1 MKLYVYDHCPFCTRA
16 RMAASL
22 RGVAT
27 ELVYLPNDDEDT
39 PIRLIGAKQ
48 LPILQKEDGS
58 HMGESLDIVRYLD
71 RQSSLQ
77 SSEAL
82 DEAVCPEIQA
92 WVEAFGDW
100 GNRLIMPRDVQLDL
114 PEFAAES
121 SVAYFKAKK
130 ETWLEASFE
139 QLLQE
144 TPRYLAQAQEALR
157 ALDGLIAPNADYVN
171 GAHLSMEDIL
181 VFPLLRNLS
190 MVKGVAYPDN
200 VAHYVRAMSQ
210 AAKIPLFF
218 DRAV

>member
-77 SSEAL
+77 SSGAL
-82 DEAVCPEIQA
+82 DEAVRPEIQA
-92 WVEAFGDW
+92 WVDAFGDW

-114 PEFAAES
+114 PEFAVES

-130 ETWLEASFE
+130 EAWLEASFE

-144 TPRYLAQAQEALR
+144 TPRYLAQAQEALH
-157 ALDGLIAPNADYVN
+157 ALNGLIAPNADYVN
-171 GAHLSMEDIL
+171 GTHLSMEDIL

-190 MVKGVAYPDN
+190 MVKGAAYPDN

-210 AAKIPLFF
+210 ATKIPLFF

>member
-16 RMAASL
+16 RMAAAL

-58 HMGESLDIVRYLD
+58 HMGESLDIVRYFY
-71 RQSSLQ
+71 RQDSS
-77 SSEAL
+77 AL
-82 DEAVCPEIQA
+82 DEAVRPEIQA
-92 WVEAFGDW
+92 WVDAFGDW
-100 GNRLIMPRDVQLDL
+100 GNRLIMPLDVQLGL

-121 SVAYFKAKK
+121 SVAYFKGKK
-130 ETWLEASFE
+130 EAFLEASFE

-157 ALDGLIAPNADYVN
+157 ALDGLIAPNAGYAN
-171 GAHLSMEDIL
+171 GTHLSMEDIL

-190 MVKGVAYPDN
+190 MVKGMAYPDN
-200 VAHYVRAMSQ
+200 VAHYVRTMSQ
-210 AAKIPLFF
+210 ATKIPLFF

>member
-16 RMAASL
+16 RMAAAL

-27 ELVYLPNDDEDT
+27 ELVYLPNDDEDM

-77 SSEAL
+77 SSGAL
-82 DEAVCPEIQA
+82 DEAVRPGIQA

-121 SVAYFKAKK
+121 SVAYFKGKK
-130 ETWLEASFE
+130 EAWLGASFE

-144 TPRYLAQAQEALR
+144 TPRYLAQAQEALHV
-157 ALDGLIAPNADYVN
+157 LDGLIAPNADYVN
-171 GAHLSMEDIL
+171 GTHLSMEDIL

>member
-16 RMAASL
+16 RMAAAL

-58 HMGESLDIVRYLD
+58 HMGESLDIVRYFY
-71 RQSSLQ
+71 RQDSS
-77 SSEAL
+77 AL
-82 DEAVCPEIQA
+82 DEAVRPEIQA
-92 WVEAFGDW
+92 WVDAFGDW
-100 GNRLIMPRDVQLDL
+100 GNRLIMPRDVQLGL

-121 SVAYFKAKK
+121 SVAYFKGKK
-130 ETWLEASFE
+130 EAFLEASFE

-157 ALDGLIAPNADYVN
+157 ALDGLIAPNAGYAN
-171 GAHLSMEDIL
+171 GTHLSMEDIL

-190 MVKGVAYPDN
+190 MVKGMAYPDN
-200 VAHYVRAMSQ
+200 VAHYVRTMSQ
-210 AAKIPLFF
+210 ATKIPLFF

>member
-16 RMAASL
+16 RMAAAL

-58 HMGESLDIVRYLD
+58 HMGESLDIVRYFY
-71 RQSSLQ
+71 RQDSS
-77 SSEAL
+77 AL
-82 DEAVCPEIQA
+82 DEAVRPEIQA
-92 WVEAFGDW
+92 WVDAFADW

-121 SVAYFKAKK
+121 SVAYFKGKK
-130 ETWLEASFE
+130 EAWLEASFE

-144 TPRYLAQAQEALR
+144 TPRYLAQAQEALH
-157 ALDGLIAPNADYVN
+157 ALNGLIAPNADYVN
-171 GAHLSMEDIL
+171 GKHLSMEDIL

-190 MVKGVAYPDN
+190 MVKGAAYPDN

-210 AAKIPLFF
+210 ATKIPLFF

>member
-16 RMAASL
+16 RMAAAL

-58 HMGESLDIVRYLD
+58 HMGESLDIVRYFY
-71 RQSSLQ
+71 RQDSS
-77 SSEAL
+77 AL
-82 DEAVCPEIQA
+82 DEAVRPEIQA
-92 WVEAFGDW
+92 WVDAFADW

-121 SVAYFKAKK
+121 SVAYFKGKK
-130 ETWLEASFE
+130 EAWLEASFE

-157 ALDGLIAPNADYVN
+157 VLDGLIAPNAGYAN
-171 GAHLSMEDIL
+171 GTHLSMEDIL

-190 MVKGVAYPDN
+190 MVKGAAYPDN

>member
-16 RMAASL
+16 RMAAAL
-22 RGVAT
+22 RGVAA

-82 DEAVCPEIQA
+82 DEAVRPEIQA
-92 WVEAFGDW
+92 WVDAFGDW

-121 SVAYFKAKK
+121 SVAYFKGKK
-130 ETWLEASFE
+130 EAWLGASFE

-144 TPRYLAQAQEALR
+144 TPRYLAQAQEALH
-157 ALDGLIAPNADYVN
+157 ALNDLIAPNADYVN
-171 GAHLSMEDIL
+171 GTHLSMEDIL

-190 MVKGVAYPDN
+190 MVKGAAYPDN

>member
-16 RMAASL
+16 RMAAAL

-58 HMGESLDIVRYLD
+58 HMGESLAIVRYFY
-71 RQSSLQ
+71 RQDSS
-77 SSEAL
+77 AL
-82 DEAVCPEIQA
+82 DEAVRPEIQA

-100 GNRLIMPRDVQLDL
+100 GYRLIMPRDVQLGL

-130 ETWLEASFE
+130 ESWLEASFE

-157 ALDGLIAPNADYVN
+157 VLDGLIAPNAGYAN
-171 GAHLSMEDIL
+171 GTHLSMEDIL

-190 MVKGVAYPDN
+190 MVKGAAYPDN
-200 VAHYVRAMSQ
+200 VAHYVRTMSQ
-210 AAKIPLFF
+210 ATKIPLFF

>member
-16 RMAASL
+16 RMAAAL

-58 HMGESLDIVRYLD
+58 HMGESLDIVRYFY
-71 RQSSLQ
+71 RQDSS
-77 SSEAL
+77 AL
-82 DEAVCPEIQA
+82 DEAVRPEIQA
-92 WVEAFGDW
+92 WVEAFADW

-114 PEFAAES
+114 PEFAVES

-130 ETWLEASFE
+130 EAWLEASFE

-157 ALDGLIAPNADYVN
+157 VLDDLIAPNAGYAN
-171 GAHLSMEDIL
+171 GTHLSMEDIL

-190 MVKGVAYPDN
+190 MVKGAAYPDN

-210 AAKIPLFF
+210 ATKIPLFF

>member
-16 RMAASL
+16 RMAAAL
-22 RGVAT
+22 RGAAT

-58 HMGESLDIVRYLD
+58 HMGESLDIVRYFY
-71 RQSSLQ
+71 RQDSS
-77 SSEAL
+77 AL
-82 DEAVCPEIQA
+82 DEAVRSEIQA
-92 WVEAFGDW
+92 WVDAFGDW
-100 GNRLIMPRDVQLDL
+100 GNRLIMPRDVQLGL

-130 ETWLEASFE
+130 EVFLEASFE

-157 ALDGLIAPNADYVN
+157 ALDGLIAPNADYAN
-171 GAHLSMEDIL
+171 GTHLSMEDIL

-190 MVKGVAYPDN
+190 MVKGAAYPDN
-200 VAHYVRAMSQ
+200 VVHYVRAMSQ

>member
-16 RMAASL
+16 RMAAAL

-27 ELVYLPNDDEDT
+27 DWVHLPNDDEDT

-58 HMGESLDIVRYLD
+58 HMGESLDIVRYFY
-71 RQSSLQ
+71 RQDSS
-77 SSEAL
+77 AL
-82 DEAVCPEIQA
+82 DETVRPEIQA
-92 WVEAFGDW
+92 WVDAFGDW
-100 GNRLIMPRDVQLDL
+100 GYRLIMPRSVQLDL

-130 ETWLEASFE
+130 EAWLEASFE

-157 ALDGLIAPNADYVN
+157 VLDGLIAPNAGYVN
-171 GAHLSMEDIL
+171 GKHLSMEDIL

-200 VAHYVRAMSQ
+200 VAHYVRTMSQ

>member
-16 RMAASL
+16 RMAAAL

-58 HMGESLDIVRYLD
+58 HMGESLDIVHYFY
-71 RQSSLQ
+71 RQDSS
-77 SSEAL
+77 AL
-82 DEAVCPEIQA
+82 DDAVRPEIQA
-92 WVEAFGDW
+92 WVDAFGDW

-121 SVAYFKAKK
+121 SVAYFKGKK
-130 ETWLEASFE
+130 EAWLEASFE

-144 TPRYLAQAQEALR
+144 TPRYLAQAQEALH
-157 ALDGLIAPNADYVN
+157 ALNGLIAPNAGYVN
-171 GAHLSMEDIL
+171 GKHLSMEDIL

-190 MVKGVAYPDN
+190 MVKGAAYPDN

-210 AAKIPLFF
+210 ATKIPLFF

>member
-16 RMAASL
+16 RMAAAL

-58 HMGESLDIVRYLD
+58 HMGESLDIVRYFY
-71 RQSSLQ
+71 RQDSS
-77 SSEAL
+77 AL
-82 DEAVCPEIQA
+82 DEAVRPEIQA
-92 WVEAFGDW
+92 WVDAFGDW

-121 SVAYFKAKK
+121 SVAYFKGKK
-130 ETWLEASFE
+130 EAFLEASFE

-144 TPRYLAQAQEALR
+144 TPRYLAKAQEALH
-157 ALDGLIAPNADYVN
+157 ALNGLIAPNAGYVN
-171 GAHLSMEDIL
+171 GTHLSMEDIL

-190 MVKGVAYPDN
+190 MVKGAAYPDN

-210 AAKIPLFF
+210 AATIPLFF

>member
-16 RMAASL
+16 RMAAAL

-58 HMGESLDIVRYLD
+58 HMGESLDIVRYFY
-71 RQSSLQ
+71 RQDSS
-77 SSEAL
+77 AL
-82 DEAVCPEIQA
+82 DEAVRPEIQA
-92 WVEAFGDW
+92 WVDAFGDW
-100 GNRLIMPRDVQLDL
+100 GYRLIMPRDVQLGL

-121 SVAYFKAKK
+121 SVAYFKGKK
-130 ETWLEASFE
+130 EAWLGASFE

-144 TPRYLAQAQEALR
+144 TPHYLAQAQEALH
-157 ALDGLIAPNADYVN
+157 ALNGLIAPNADYAN
-171 GAHLSMEDIL
+171 GTHLSMEDIL

-200 VAHYVRAMSQ
+200 VAHYARAMSQ

>member
-16 RMAASL
+16 RMAAAL

-58 HMGESLDIVRYLD
+58 HMGESLDIVRYFY
-71 RQSSLQ
+71 RQDSS
-77 SSEAL
+77 AL
-82 DEAVCPEIQA
+82 DEAVRPEIQA

-100 GNRLIMPRDVQLDL
+100 GYRLIMPRDVQLGL

-130 ETWLEASFE
+130 EAFLEASFE

-157 ALDGLIAPNADYVN
+157 ALDGLIAPNAGYAN
-171 GAHLSMEDIL
+171 GTHLSMEDIL

-190 MVKGVAYPDN
+190 MVKGAAYPDN
-200 VAHYVRAMSQ
+200 VVHYVRAMSQ

>member
-16 RMAASL
+16 RMAAAL

-58 HMGESLDIVRYLD
+58 HMGESLDIVRYFY
-71 RQSSLQ
+71 RQDSG
-77 SSEAL
+77 AL
-82 DEAVCPEIQA
+82 DEAVRPEIQA
-92 WVEAFGDW
+92 WVDAFGDW
-100 GNRLIMPRDVQLDL
+100 GYRLIMPRDVQLGL
-114 PEFAAES
+114 PEFASES
-121 SVAYFKAKK
+121 SVAYFKGKK
-130 ETWLEASFE
+130 EAWLEASFE

-157 ALDGLIAPNADYVN
+157 VLDGLIALNADYVN
-171 GAHLSMEDIL
+171 GTHLSMEDIF

-200 VAHYVRAMSQ
+200 VAHYVRTMSQ
-210 AAKIPLFF
+210 AAKIPLFS

>member
-16 RMAASL
+16 RMAAAL

-77 SSEAL
+77 SSGAL
-82 DEAVCPEIQA
+82 DEAVRPEIQA
-92 WVEAFGDW
+92 WVDAFGDW

-121 SVAYFKAKK
+121 SVAYFKGKK
-130 ETWLEASFE
+130 EAWLEASFE

-157 ALDGLIAPNADYVN
+157 VLDGLIAPNADYVN
-171 GAHLSMEDIL
+171 GTHLSMEDIL

-200 VAHYVRAMSQ
+200 VAHYVRTMSQ
-210 AAKIPLFF
+210 ATQIPLFF

>member
-16 RMAASL
+16 RMAAAL

-27 ELVYLPNDDEDT
+27 ELVYLPSDDEDT

-58 HMGESLDIVRYLD
+58 HMGESLDIVRYFY
-71 RQSSLQ
+71 RQDSS
-77 SSEAL
+77 AL
-82 DEAVCPEIQA
+82 DEAVRPEIQA
-92 WVEAFGDW
+92 WVDAFGDW

-121 SVAYFKAKK
+121 SVAYFKEA
-130 ETWLEASFE
+130 WLEASFE

-144 TPRYLAQAQEALR
+144 TPRYLAQAQEALHV
-157 ALDGLIAPNADYVN
+157 LDGLIAPNAGYAN
-171 GAHLSMEDIL
+171 GTHLSMEDIL

-190 MVKGVAYPDN
+190 MVKGAAYPDN

-210 AAKIPLFF
+210 AAKIRLFF

>member
-16 RMAASL
+16 RMAAAL

-82 DEAVCPEIQA
+82 DEAVRPEIQA

-121 SVAYFKAKK
+121 SVAYFKGKK
-130 ETWLEASFE
+130 EAWLGASFE

-144 TPRYLAQAQEALR
+144 TPRYLAQAQEALH
-157 ALDGLIAPNADYVN
+157 ALNGLIAPNADYVN

>member
-16 RMAASL
+16 RMAAAL

-58 HMGESLDIVRYLD
+58 HMGESLDIVRYFY
-71 RQSSLQ
+71 RQDSST
-77 SSEAL
+77 L
-82 DEAVCPEIQA
+82 DEAVRPEIQA
-92 WVEAFGDW
+92 WVEAFADW

-130 ETWLEASFE
+130 EAWLEASFE

-144 TPRYLAQAQEALR
+144 TPHYLAQAQEALH
-157 ALDGLIAPNADYVN
+157 ALNGLIAPNAGYAN
-171 GAHLSMEDIL
+171 GTHLSMEDIL

-190 MVKGVAYPDN
+190 MVKGAAYPDN

-210 AAKIPLFF
+210 VTQIPLFF

>member
-16 RMAASL
+16 RMAAAL

-58 HMGESLDIVRYLD
+58 HMGESLDIVRYFY
-71 RQSSLQ
+71 RQDSG
-77 SSEAL
+77 AL
-82 DEAVCPEIQA
+82 DEAVRPEIQA
-92 WVEAFGDW
+92 WVDAFGDW
-100 GNRLIMPRDVQLDL
+100 GYRLIMPRDVQLGL
-114 PEFAAES
+114 PEFASES
-121 SVAYFKAKK
+121 SVAYFKGKK
-130 ETWLEASFE
+130 EAWLEASFE

-157 ALDGLIAPNADYVN
+157 VLDGLIALNADYVN
-171 GAHLSMEDIL
+171 GTHLSMEDIF

-210 AAKIPLFF
+210 AAKIPLFS

>member
-16 RMAASL
+16 RMAAAL

-58 HMGESLDIVRYLD
+58 HMGESLDIVRYFY
-71 RQSSLQ
+71 RQDSS
-77 SSEAL
+77 AL
-82 DEAVCPEIQA
+82 DEAVRPEIQA
-92 WVEAFGDW
+92 WVDAFGDW
-100 GNRLIMPRDVQLDL
+100 GYRLIMPRDVQLGL

-121 SVAYFKAKK
+121 SVAYFKGKK
-130 ETWLEASFE
+130 EAWLEASFE
-139 QLLQE
+139 KLLQE
-144 TPRYLAQAQEALR
+144 TPHYLAQAQEALH
-157 ALDGLIAPNADYVN
+157 ALNGLMAPNAGYAN
-171 GAHLSMEDIL
+171 GTHLSMEDIL

-190 MVKGVAYPDN
+190 MVKGAAYPDN

>member
-16 RMAASL
+16 RMAAAL

-58 HMGESLDIVRYLD
+58 HMGESLDIVRYFY
-71 RQSSLQ
+71 RQDSS
-77 SSEAL
+77 AL
-82 DEAVCPEIQA
+82 DEAVRPEIQA

-100 GNRLIMPRDVQLDL
+100 GYRLIMPRDVQLGL

-130 ETWLEASFE
+130 EAFLEASFE

-157 ALDGLIAPNADYVN
+157 ALDGLIAPNAGYAN
-171 GAHLSMEDIL
+171 GTHLSMEDIL

-190 MVKGVAYPDN
+190 MVKGAAYPDN

>member
-16 RMAASL
+16 RMAAAL

-58 HMGESLDIVRYLD
+58 HMGESLDIVRYFY
-71 RQSSLQ
+71 RQDSS
-77 SSEAL
+77 AL
-82 DEAVCPEIQA
+82 DEAVRPEIQA
-92 WVEAFGDW
+92 WVEVFADW

-130 ETWLEASFE
+130 EAWLEASFE

-144 TPRYLAQAQEALR
+144 TPRYLAQAQEALHV
-157 ALDGLIAPNADYVN
+157 LDGLIAPNAGYAN
-171 GAHLSMEDIL
+171 GTHLSMEDIL

-190 MVKGVAYPDN
+190 MVKGAAYPDN

-210 AAKIPLFF
+210 AAKIRLFF

>member
-16 RMAASL
+16 RMAAAL

-58 HMGESLDIVRYLD
+58 HMGESLDIVRYFY
-71 RQSSLQ
+71 RQDSS
-77 SSEAL
+77 AL
-82 DEAVCPEIQA
+82 DEAVRPEIQA
-92 WVEAFGDW
+92 WVDAFADW
-100 GNRLIMPRDVQLDL
+100 GYCLIMPRDVQLGL

-121 SVAYFKAKK
+121 SVAYFKGKK
-130 ETWLEASFE
+130 EAWLEASFE

-144 TPRYLAQAQEALR
+144 TPRYLAQAQEALH
-157 ALDGLIAPNADYVN
+157 ALNGLIAPNADYVN
-171 GAHLSMEDIL
+171 GTHLSMEDIL

-190 MVKGVAYPDN
+190 MVKGAAYPDN

>member
-16 RMAASL
+16 RMAAAL

-27 ELVYLPNDDEDT
+27 ELVYLPSDDEDT

-58 HMGESLDIVRYLD
+58 HMGESLDIVRYFY
-71 RQSSLQ
+71 RQDSS
-77 SSEAL
+77 AL
-82 DEAVCPEIQA
+82 DEAVRPEIQA
-92 WVEAFGDW
+92 LVDAFGDW
-100 GNRLIMPRDVQLDL
+100 GNRLIMPRSVQLDL

-121 SVAYFKAKK
+121 SVAYFKGKK
-130 ETWLEASFE
+130 EAFLEASFE

-157 ALDGLIAPNADYVN
+157 ALDGLIAPNADYAN
-171 GAHLSMEDIL
+171 GTHLSMEDIL

-190 MVKGVAYPDN
+190 MVKGAAYPDN

>member
-16 RMAASL
+16 RMAAAL

-58 HMGESLDIVRYLD
+58 HMGESLDIVRYFY
-71 RQSSLQ
+71 RQDSS
-77 SSEAL
+77 AL
-82 DEAVCPEIQA
+82 DEAVRPEIQA
-92 WVEAFGDW
+92 WVDAFGDW
-100 GNRLIMPRDVQLDL
+100 GNRLIMPRDVQLGL

-130 ETWLEASFE
+130 EVFLEASFE

-157 ALDGLIAPNADYVN
+157 ALDGLIAPNAGYAN
-171 GAHLSMEDIL
+171 GTHLSMEDIL

-190 MVKGVAYPDN
+190 MVKGAAYPDN

-210 AAKIPLFF
+210 ATKIPLFF

>member
-16 RMAASL
+16 RMAAAL

-27 ELVYLPNDDEDT
+27 ELVYLPSDDEDT

-58 HMGESLDIVRYLD
+58 HMGESLDIVRYFY
-71 RQSSLQ
+71 RQDSS
-77 SSEAL
+77 AL
-82 DEAVCPEIQA
+82 DEAVRPEIQA
-92 WVEAFGDW
+92 WVDAFGDW

-130 ETWLEASFE
+130 EAWLEASFE

-144 TPRYLAQAQEALR
+144 TPRYLAQAQEALHV
-157 ALDGLIAPNADYVN
+157 LDGLIAPNAGYAN
-171 GAHLSMEDIL
+171 GTHLSMEDIL

-210 AAKIPLFF
+210 AAKIRLFF

>member
-16 RMAASL
+16 RMAAAL

-58 HMGESLDIVRYLD
+58 HMGESLDIVRYFY
-71 RQSSLQ
+71 RQDSS
-77 SSEAL
+77 AL
-82 DEAVCPEIQA
+82 DEAVRPEIQA
-92 WVEAFGDW
+92 WVDAFGDW
-100 GNRLIMPRDVQLDL
+100 GYRLIMPRDVQLGL

-130 ETWLEASFE
+130 EAFLEASFE

-144 TPRYLAQAQEALR
+144 TPRYLAQAQEALH
-157 ALDGLIAPNADYVN
+157 ALNGLIAPNADYVN
-171 GAHLSMEDIL
+171 GTHLSMEDIL

-190 MVKGVAYPDN
+190 MVKGAAYPDN

>member
-16 RMAASL
+16 RMAAAL
-22 RGVAT
+22 RGVAA

-82 DEAVCPEIQA
+82 DEAVRPEIQA
-92 WVEAFGDW
+92 WVDAFGDW

-121 SVAYFKAKK
+121 SVAYFKGKK
-130 ETWLEASFE
+130 EAWLGASFE

-144 TPRYLAQAQEALR
+144 TPRYLAQAQEALH
-157 ALDGLIAPNADYVN
+157 ALNDLIAPNADYVN
-171 GAHLSMEDIL
+171 GTHLSMEDIL

>member
-16 RMAASL
+16 RMAAAL

-58 HMGESLDIVRYLD
+58 HMGESLDIVRYFY
-71 RQSSLQ
+71 RQDSS
-77 SSEAL
+77 AL
-82 DEAVCPEIQA
+82 DEAVRPEIQA
-92 WVEAFGDW
+92 WVDAFGDW
-100 GNRLIMPRDVQLDL
+100 GNRLIMPRDVQLGL

-130 ETWLEASFE
+130 EAWLEASFE

-144 TPRYLAQAQEALR
+144 TPRYLAQAQEALH
-157 ALDGLIAPNADYVN
+157 ALNGLIAPNADYAN
-171 GAHLSMEDIL
+171 GMHLSMEDIL

>member
-16 RMAASL
+16 RMAAAL

-48 LPILQKEDGS
+48 LLILQKEDGS
-58 HMGESLDIVRYLD
+58 HMGESLDIVRYFY
-71 RQSSLQ
+71 RQDSS
-77 SSEAL
+77 AL
-82 DEAVCPEIQA
+82 DEAVRPEIQA
-92 WVEAFGDW
+92 WVDAFGDW
-100 GNRLIMPRDVQLDL
+100 GNRLIMPRDVQLGL

-130 ETWLEASFE
+130 EAWLEASFE

-157 ALDGLIAPNADYVN
+157 ALDGLIAPNAGYAN
-171 GAHLSMEDIL
+171 GTHLSMEDIL

-190 MVKGVAYPDN
+190 MVKGAAYPDN

>member
-16 RMAASL
+16 RMAAAL

-82 DEAVCPEIQA
+82 DEAVRPEIQA
-92 WVEAFGDW
+92 WVDAFGYW

-130 ETWLEASFE
+130 EAWLEASFE

-157 ALDGLIAPNADYVN
+157 VLDGLIAPNADYVN
-171 GAHLSMEDIL
+171 GKHLSMEDIL

-190 MVKGVAYPDN
+190 MVKGAAYPDN

>member
-16 RMAASL
+16 RMAAAL

-58 HMGESLDIVRYLD
+58 HMGESLDIVRYFY
-71 RQSSLQ
+71 RQDSS
-77 SSEAL
+77 AL
-82 DEAVCPEIQA
+82 DEAVRPEIQA
-92 WVEAFGDW
+92 WVEAFADW
-100 GNRLIMPRDVQLDL
+100 GYCLIMPRDVQLDL
-114 PEFAAES
+114 PEVAAES
-121 SVAYFKAKK
+121 SVAYFKGKK
-130 ETWLEASFE
+130 EAWLEASFE

-144 TPRYLAQAQEALR
+144 TPHYLAQAQEALR
-157 ALDGLIAPNADYVN
+157 VLDGLIAPNADYVN
-171 GAHLSMEDIL
+171 GKHLSMEDIL

-190 MVKGVAYPDN
+190 MVKGAAYPDN
-200 VAHYVRAMSQ
+200 VAHYVRVMSQ
-210 AAKIPLFF
+210 VAKIPLFF

>member
-1 MKLYVYDHCPFCTRA
+1 MKLYVYDHCPFCMRA
-16 RMAASL
+16 RMAAAL

-58 HMGESLDIVRYLD
+58 HMGESLDIVRYFY
-71 RQSSLQ
+71 RQDSS
-77 SSEAL
+77 AL
-82 DEAVCPEIQA
+82 DEAVRPEMQA
-92 WVEAFGDW
+92 WVDAFGDW

-114 PEFAAES
+114 SEFAAES
-121 SVAYFKAKK
+121 SVAYFKGKK
-130 ETWLEASFE
+130 EAWLEASFE

-144 TPRYLAQAQEALR
+144 TPRYLAQAQEALH
-157 ALDGLIAPNADYVN
+157 ALNGLIAPNADYVN
-171 GAHLSMEDIL
+171 GKHLSMEDIL

-190 MVKGVAYPDN
+190 MVKGAAYPDN

-210 AAKIPLFF
+210 ATKIPLFF

>member
-16 RMAASL
+16 RMAAAL

-58 HMGESLDIVRYLD
+58 HMGESLDIVRYFY
-71 RQSSLQ
+71 RQDSS
-77 SSEAL
+77 AL
-82 DEAVCPEIQA
+82 DEAVRPEIQA

-100 GNRLIMPRDVQLDL
+100 GYRLIMPRDVQLGL

-121 SVAYFKAKK
+121 SVAYFKGKK
-130 ETWLEASFE
+130 EAWLGASFE

-144 TPRYLAQAQEALR
+144 TPRYLAQAQEALH
-157 ALDGLIAPNADYVN
+157 ALNGLIALNADYAN
-171 GAHLSMEDIL
+171 GTHLSMEDIL

-210 AAKIPLFF
+210 AAQIPLFF

>member
-16 RMAASL
+16 RMAAAL

-58 HMGESLDIVRYLD
+58 HMGESLDIVRYFY
-71 RQSSLQ
+71 RQDSS
-77 SSEAL
+77 AL
-82 DEAVCPEIQA
+82 DEAVRPEIQA
-92 WVEAFGDW
+92 WVEAFADW

-114 PEFAAES
+114 PEFAVES
-121 SVAYFKAKK
+121 SVAYFKGKK
-130 ETWLEASFE
+130 EAWLEASFE

-157 ALDGLIAPNADYVN
+157 ALDGLIAPNAGYAN
-171 GAHLSMEDIL
+171 GTQLSMEDIL

-190 MVKGVAYPDN
+190 MVKGAAYPDN
-200 VAHYVRAMSQ
+200 VAHYVRTMSQ

>member
-16 RMAASL
+16 RMAAAL

-27 ELVYLPNDDEDT
+27 ELVYLPNDDENT

-58 HMGESLDIVRYLD
+58 HMGESLDIVRYFY
-71 RQSSLQ
+71 RQDSS
-77 SSEAL
+77 AL
-82 DEAVCPEIQA
+82 DEAVRPEIQA

-100 GNRLIMPRDVQLDL
+100 GYRLIMPRDVQLGL

-130 ETWLEASFE
+130 EAWLEASFE

-157 ALDGLIAPNADYVN
+157 VLDDLIVPNAGYAN
-171 GAHLSMEDIL
+171 GTHLSMEDIL

-190 MVKGVAYPDN
+190 MVKGVVYSDN
-200 VAHYVRAMSQ
+200 VAHYVRTMSQ
-210 AAKIPLFF
+210 ATQIPLFF